1 MQAVATLCGST
12 GAGLPEGL
20 VSWRRAIIEG
30 NRAFKD
36 GRQLDAMRHYTK
48 ALAIAHA
55 LFGQIEDAEAGV
67 AAWVVAHHNLADTC
81 ERLGRCAEQRQ
92 YLCAAHRR
100 LCLAIDDVSLP
111 ASWQEAALR
120 HSRRT
125 YGELTRFL
133 SQYPDDQQAMD
144 ACRQGAAGPPS
155 GQPMQ

>member
-1 MQAVATLCGST
+1 
-12 GAGLPEGL
+12 LPDGL
-20 VSWRRAIIEG
+20 VAWRKAIGTG
-30 NRAFKD
+30 NRAFEG
-36 GRQLDAMRHYTK
+36 GRYQDAIRHYTK

-55 LFGQIEDAEAGV
+55 LFGQFEDAEAGV
-67 AAWVVAHHNLADTC
+67 AAWVIAHHNLADTC

-92 YLCAAHRR
+92 HLCDAHRK
-100 LCLAIDDVSLP
+100 LCLAMDDASLP

-133 SQYPDDQQAMD
+133 SQYPDDQMAID
-144 ACRQGAAGPPS
+144 ACRQGAAGPSS